1 MPLSARITVSQK
13 QCNPNNALPVSI
25 HGQLRFAVGGQPA
38 NRVIVR
44 LEAFYGG
51 TLSEVVTDNTGK
63 YQFAGLAPGYYIVTV
78 RLAGFI
84 DQRREVDLCG
94 ANSAY
99 ELFQLVPEKRRVNA
113 ETSGTPSLSSS
124 NIVNANVPEPA
135 RRELENARAV
145 LASGKR
151 DSIEEGIKI
160 LESLVNRYPTFLAAH
175 LMLGTAYMDLRQ
187 WEKAEALLKKVI
199 EIDPKMANA
208 YFALGEIYLQQKKY
222 GLAEKTLQDGLVLE
236 TRSSGAHL
244 ALARVY
250 WGKTSV
256 LIEDATR
263 RASLEHAYLEA
274 NQALKLDPDLADA
287 HLLKGNLLF
296 RARRAKDALTEF
308 DDYLRLDPKGQFADQ
323 TRVLAERIRKALAQE
338 KP

>member
-1 MPLSARITVSQK
+1 
-13 QCNPNNALPVSI
+13 
-25 HGQLRFAVGGQPA
+25 
-38 NRVIVR
+38 
-44 LEAFYGG
+44 
-51 TLSEVVTDNTGK
+51 
-63 YQFAGLAPGYYIVTV
+63 
-78 RLAGFI
+78 
-84 DQRREVDLCG
+84 
-94 ANSAY
+94 
-99 ELFQLVPEKRRVNA
+99 
-113 ETSGTPSLSSS
+113 
-124 NIVNANVPEPA
+124 
-135 RRELENARAV
+135 LENARAV